1 MTNSSLALRV
11 VNYTNE
17 RLKKWYN
24 TVFEDFGVAGNG
36 TVIFNEITEAIDFT
50 FTERGITSTYS
61 VPYWQEESIDYAF
74 EVWAENAF

>member
-24 TVFEDFGVAGNG
+24 TVFEDFGVAHNG
-36 TVIFNEITEAIDFT
+36 MQLPAEGDLITIKFQLCT
-50 FTERGITSTYS
+50 KIH
-61 VPYWQEESIDYAF
+61 
-74 EVWAENAF
+74 